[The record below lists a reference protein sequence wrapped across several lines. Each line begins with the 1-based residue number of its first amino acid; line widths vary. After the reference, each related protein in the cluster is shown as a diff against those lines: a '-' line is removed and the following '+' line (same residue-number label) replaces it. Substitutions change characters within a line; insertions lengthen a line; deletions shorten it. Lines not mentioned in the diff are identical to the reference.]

1 MKKNKTVAYMMAAML
16 LVGGTFVGTKAL
28 FTDSIENIGEISI
41 STGDLDIQADDANW
55 VLDRNGTEHGDG
67 TNNVEDPEGNGE
79 SMDENMSNDITR
91 TKSFA
96 NNLKPGDKLIKKV
109 MVTNKG
115 TLAVGNLSVTKNE
128 DNINLGPLEGLIT
141 VSEGKL
147 GKTSLIPGESTEL
160 QLEIV
165 VKNQGGQHN
174 KEGYNTDDIENA
186 TIRLKDAWTLN
197 ATQQNP
203 DEIK

>member
-1 MKKNKTVAYMMAAML
+1 M
-16 LVGGTFVGTKAL
+16 
-28 FTDSIENIGEISI
+28 
-41 STGDLDIQADDANW
+41 
-55 VLDRNGTEHGDG
+55 
-67 TNNVEDPEGNGE
+67 
-79 SMDENMSNDITR
+79 
-91 TKSFA
+91 
-96 NNLKPGDKLIKKV
+96 
-109 MVTNKG
+109 
-115 TLAVGNLSVTKNE
+115 
-128 DNINLGPLEGLIT
+128 IT

-186 TIRLKDAWTLN
+186 TIRLKNAWTLN